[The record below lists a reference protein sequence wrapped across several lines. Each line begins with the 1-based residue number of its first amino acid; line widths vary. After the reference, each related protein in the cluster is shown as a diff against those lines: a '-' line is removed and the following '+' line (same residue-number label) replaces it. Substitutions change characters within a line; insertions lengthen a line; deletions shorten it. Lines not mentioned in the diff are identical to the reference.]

1 MGFKKLITSKKTLSL
16 LAGFM
21 LLGTNL
27 LMAQSASTAD
37 SVSDAD
43 KSEMWTSVAYYVILF
58 LVVCFCIAIVGKILK
73 IYDLTLKIQKKKGI
87 NWNNIMGICCLVFL
101 IVGGCGAYWSL
112 TEQGSLS
119 LPEAA
124 SV

>member
-43 KSEMWTSVAYYVILF
+43 KSAMWTSVSYYVILF

-73 IYDLTLKIQKKKGI
+73 IYDLTLKIQNKKGI
-87 NWNNIMGICCLVFL
+87 NWNNIMGIFCLVFL
-101 IVGGCGAYWSL
+101 VVGGYGAYWSL

-124 SV
+124 S